1 MTPRRHV
8 LQDLKNAYLQYLG
21 MIYAANHVQT
31 KALTSDLELLI
42 RKKGCG
48 AVLDYFRNSSDTR
61 EISDL
66 MGAGLT
72 NVIHKLVQEDPK
84 GISSAKYPGLV
95 LTTEGAKRVAT
106 LNCGPEIFEIMPE
119 LSDNQVLWLR
129 NLLRVER
136 DPAYG

>member
-21 MIYAANHVQT
+21 IIHAANHVQSGS
-31 KALTSDLELLI
+31 LTAELEFRI
-42 RKKGCG
+42 RAKGCG
-48 AVLDYFRNSSDTR
+48 AVLDYFKHSSDTR
-61 EISDL
+61 EISNL
-66 MGAGLT
+66 MGEGLT
-72 NVIHKLVQEDPK
+72 NIIHRLVLEDPK

-106 LNCGPEIFEIMPE
+106 LNCGPEIFEIMPA
-119 LSDNQVLWLR
+119 LSTNQVVWLR